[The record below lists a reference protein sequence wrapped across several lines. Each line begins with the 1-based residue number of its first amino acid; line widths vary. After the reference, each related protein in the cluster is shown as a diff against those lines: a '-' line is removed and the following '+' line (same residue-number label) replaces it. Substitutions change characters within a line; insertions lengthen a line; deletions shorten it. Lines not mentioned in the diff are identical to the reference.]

1 MSHGRKR
8 YSEEF
13 KRNAVAMIRD
23 HGYRKTEA
31 ARRLGVDRSQLDR
44 WQRQFEAEQA
54 PGENGQTPDPRDQ
67 ELRRLRD
74 ENRRLQEERTILKK
88 AAAFFANESS

>member
-1 MSHGRKR
+1 MNNGRKR

-44 WQRQFEAEQA
+44 WQRQFEAERA
-54 PGENGQTPDPRDQ
+54 SGEDGHAPDPRDT

-88 AAAFFANESS
+88 AAAFFANELS